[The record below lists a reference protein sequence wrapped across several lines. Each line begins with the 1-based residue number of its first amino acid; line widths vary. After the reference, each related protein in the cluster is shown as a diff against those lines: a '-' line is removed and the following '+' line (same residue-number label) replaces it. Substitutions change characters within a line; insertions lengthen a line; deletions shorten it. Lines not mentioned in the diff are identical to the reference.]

1 MLPVT
6 VRDARHL
13 ARPRG
18 LDSRR
23 ACLLCAPW
31 AASSQWPGSGEYRA
45 SPESAQNSKTS
56 KTGGSWGQVLP
67 GRRTRRT
74 RASCETCDMRHHAT
88 RLSAVLS
95 RATGHPPT
103 SREFVCPRSAH
114 PSFCGILPPP
124 LSRAGVCL
132 HLLIKSAQI
141 VESGPRETGRRR
153 KHPLPPPPSE
163 GPLSPT
169 AGRCAPARRIV
180 PSSLIAHCVIGFVRG
195 RRIDDTGGFEAS
207 VSLFLSR
214 LCVQKRSTHTHAHTH
229 TRTHTHTQAHI

>member
-1 MLPVT
+1 M
-6 VRDARHL
+6 
-13 ARPRG
+13 
-18 LDSRR
+18 
-23 ACLLCAPW
+23 
-31 AASSQWPGSGEYRA
+31 
-45 SPESAQNSKTS
+45 
-56 KTGGSWGQVLP
+56 LP

-214 LCVQKRSTHTHAHTH
+214 LCVQKRSTHTRTHTHVRTHTHRHTSRGSQKLNKHTHIHTYTHTH
-229 TRTHTHTQAHI
+229 THKHRHTHTQAHTCRSSRVWGGSHVRTCTYK